1 LMNTLTDAFGIDA
14 SPRTHITNHSTL
26 GVGRLTSDVRLTVTL
41 YIDEK
46 NPDQEGDLDNYA
58 KTILGE
64 LQSNVLRGDKDIGE
78 LVVRRIGWRRK
89 DKLTIRIGR
98 ESQG

>member
-1 LMNTLTDAFGIDA
+1 VLAGSLRSLRVSSI
-14 SPRTHITNHSTL
+14 
-26 GVGRLTSDVRLTVTL
+26 VRLTVTL

-46 NPDQEGDLDNYA
+46 NPDQEGDLDNYV
-58 KTILGE
+58 KTILDE
-64 LQSNVLRGDKDIGE
+64 LQPSVLRGDKDIGE

-89 DKLTIRIGR
+89 DKMTICLGW